1 MKSEKNPMLIA
12 PLPNLDDPEGA
23 RVPESMPLIVD
34 AHVHVFPKSIF
45 QSIWSWFDKYGY
57 TIRYQLNTEEV
68 FNFLLSHGVGHIVA
82 LQYAHKPGIAK
93 DLNRYMA
100 GHCKKYAGKVTGMA
114 TVFPGEEGVEDTLD
128 EAFRL
133 GLKGVK
139 LHAHVQCFDMNS
151 VELDIIYQI
160 CSDNDKPVILHAGRE
175 PKSPAYKCDPYQLCS
190 AKKLERVIRNYP
202 RLKLCVPHLGM
213 DEFSAYQQLVERYE
227 NLWLDTTMALTDFF
241 PGNSPPSLDD
251 FRADRVMY
259 GTDFP
264 NIPFSWDREIRCID
278 KAGLS
283 EYSLKLI
290 MGQNAI
296 KFYSI
301 EMDDIVT
308 RSMTDCGTN
317 DSVIAK
323 SEKRLSTDK

>member
-1 MKSEKNPMLIA
+1 MKLDKNPMLSA
-12 PLPNLDDPEGA
+12 PLSGIDDPEGA
-23 RVPESMPLIVD
+23 KIPNSMPFVVD

-45 QSIWSWFDKYGY
+45 QSIWNWFDQYGY
-57 TIRYQLNTEEV
+57 PIRYRLNTEEV
-68 FNFLLSHGVGHIVA
+68 FNFLLSRGVGHIVA
-82 LQYAHKPGIAK
+82 MQYAHKPGIAK

-100 GHCKKYAGKVTGMA
+100 GHCNKYAGKVTGMA
-114 TVFPGEEGVEDTLD
+114 TVFPGEEGVEETLD

-151 VELDIIYQI
+151 AELDIIYQT
-160 CSDNDKPVILHAGRE
+160 CSDNEKPVVLHAGRE

-190 AKKLERVIRNYP
+190 AEKLERVIRKYP

-213 DEFSAYQQLVERYE
+213 DEFSAYQKMVERYE

-264 NIPFSWDREIRCID
+264 NLPFSWDREIRCID
-278 KAGLS
+278 EAGLS
-283 EYSLKLI
+283 EDSLNLI
-290 MGQNAI
+290 MGKNAI
-296 KFYSI
+296 EFYSI
-301 EMDDIVT
+301 EMNDIVV
-308 RSMTDCGTN
+308 R
-317 DSVIAK
+317 V
-323 SEKRLSTDK
+323 